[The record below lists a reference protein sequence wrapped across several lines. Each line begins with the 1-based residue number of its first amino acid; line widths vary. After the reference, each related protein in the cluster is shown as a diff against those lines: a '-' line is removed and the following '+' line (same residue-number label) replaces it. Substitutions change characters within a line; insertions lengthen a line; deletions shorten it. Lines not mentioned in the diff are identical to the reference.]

1 MTLRNHPEPEARR
14 SSWEEPA
21 TPEARASGRE
31 EQPEELAVQAQA
43 GLEELSN
50 VEGQERWW

>member
-1 MTLRNHPEPEARR
+1 MRNHPEPEARR

-50 VEGQERWW
+50 VEGQERWR